1 MITVEQ
7 MIALGMVF
15 YKPFIMNC
23 NVTGRFFENG
33 TILTCHRFSGKD
45 DYEQVYFVVEDVC
58 GDNLFELI
66 ITDTDEYLEAV
77 KFEDIV
83 IDFKSGVLLKID

>member
-15 YKPFIMNC
+15 YKPFRTID
-23 NVTGRFFENG
+23 NVTGSSVETG

-58 GDNLFELI
+58 GDNLSELI
-66 ITDTDEYLEAV
+66 ITDTDEYLEAI
-77 KFEDIV
+77 KFEDISN
-83 IDFKSGVLLKID
+83 DFKAGILLKID